1 MVKCHYLLA
10 ILRKLVDAHGAKIVD
25 LQRLF
30 DRVIEVDAGS
40 RVKNDLQLF
49 AELPSHCRI
58 YAKLLLHKI
67 TLYSDDSLAH
77 NSLELRPL
85 LEQDSEN
92 LRTEDLLLESFLS
105 TCVLSCS
112 DQNVHLAEPWH

>member
-10 ILRKLVDAHGAKIVD
+10 ILRKLVDAHGTKVVD
-25 LQRLF
+25 LKRLF

-40 RVKNDLQLF
+40 RIKNDLQLF

-58 YAKLLLHKI
+58 YAKLLLYKI

-77 NSLELRPL
+77 NSFELRPL

-92 LRTEDLLLESFLS
+92 FRTEDLLF
-105 TCVLSCS
+105 
-112 DQNVHLAEPWH
+112 